1 MAAAADAT
9 PERVASSEADFV
21 LTRADD
27 IQPTPPGRWARLTM
41 TVLARYPLL
50 HSVFWLTVVGVA
62 ASSSKANASE
72 ALKIA
77 IECWLVY
84 SFGKY
89 ILTGSCALQ
98 RPGQITKERRQES

>member
-1 MAAAADAT
+1 MAAADAT

-72 ALKIA
+72 ASAFVDEAATPTTLNQKT
-77 IECWLVY
+77 ECNR
-84 SFGKY
+84 G
-89 ILTGSCALQ
+89 
-98 RPGQITKERRQES
+98 